1 MEIRVNLFIGNRK
14 FKTVVL
20 CGFGFGFAGF
30 GGFGSF
36 GDLRI
41 RCSWPAAQYSCYEE
55 AGGGESERGGRQ

>member
-20 CGFGFGFAGF
+20 CGFGFGFARFGF
-30 GGFGSF
+30 ARF

-41 RCSWPAAQYSCYEE
+41 RSSWPVAQYSCYEE

>member
-1 MEIRVNLFIGNRK
+1 M
-14 FKTVVL
+14 VL

-30 GGFGSF
+30 GFARFGF